1 MVNSARA
8 LILAITFVSAAA
20 AQKYYTYVGSLNA
33 TSVLL
38 AWGTADGSNT
48 IGRSSPSRGEA
59 TVRIANRSLVSR
71 QNWMVVGDL
80 KPDTDYN
87 YQVELSSKTIG
98 QGTVHTWAATA
109 TKLVFFVIGDYG
121 TGERPQ
127 YSIAQAMWNEFQ
139 KRNSSGNPVR
149 FVLTTGDNIYGD
161 FTNVLFGVRHTGSD
175 DSDWANKFFEPYQ
188 QLIARIPFY
197 PTLGN
202 HDGNETERHRDLD
215 AYLDNFF
222 FPDAKPARFYSFQ
235 YANLAEFFGLDST
248 LNTESGG
255 ARPAYLENGPQF
267 QWMQKVI
274 PASQF
279 PWKIPYYHHPVFNA
293 GPRHVAS
300 HGELDHW
307 IKLFQRSGV
316 KVVFNGHEHN
326 FQYSEVNDRSGGVRY
341 VTSGAGGELRAGT
354 VLNRMSRENIA
365 GWAPENHFLVIEID
379 GKTMH
384 ITPIGYEAMN
394 VKNPSGGAIQMP
406 LVVNLP

>member
-1 MVNSARA
+1 MVTSFRA
-8 LILAITFVSAAA
+8 LALAAVFVTCAT

-38 AWGTADGSNT
+38 AWGTTDGVNT
-48 IGRSSPSRGEA
+48 IGRSSPSKGEA
-59 TVRIANRSLVSR
+59 TVRIDNRSLVSR
-71 QNWMVVGDL
+71 QNWMVIGDL
-80 KPDTDYN
+80 KPDTEYN
-87 YQVELSSKTIG
+87 YQVDLNSKTIG
-98 QGTVHTWAATA
+98 NGTVRTWAATA
-109 TKLVFFVIGDYG
+109 TKLVFFVIGDFG

-139 KRNSSGNPVR
+139 KRNTSGNPVR
-149 FVLTTGDNIYGD
+149 FILTTGDNIYGD
-161 FTNVLFGVRHTGSD
+161 ISNVLFGVRHTGAD

-188 QLIARIPFY
+188 QLLARVPFY

-202 HDGNETERHRDLD
+202 HDGNETEKHRDLN

-222 FPDAKPARFYSFQ
+222 FPDEKPARYYNFQ

-255 ARPAYLENGPQF
+255 PRPAYLESGPQF
-267 QWMQKVI
+267 QWMQRTI
-274 PASQF
+274 PASKL

-300 HGELDHW
+300 RGELNHW
-307 IKLFQRSGV
+307 VRLFSSSGV

-326 FQYSEVNDRSGGVRY
+326 FQFTEVNDKSYGIRW
-341 VTSGAGGELRAGT
+341 VTSGAGGELRTGS
-354 VLNRMSRENIA
+354 VLSRMRQENIA
-365 GWAPENHFLVIEID
+365 GWAAENHFLVVEID

-384 ITPIGYEAMN
+384 ITPIGFEPMN
-394 VKNPSGGAIQMP
+394 VKNPSGGPVQLP
-406 LVVNLP
+406 LTVTLP